1 VCQPGTGW
9 VWAKHRHGF
18 GQHRHVGGGRDPR
31 QRGDRAQR
39 ARRRRGACSPA
50 HLQAQLMLGLT
61 IGQRR
66 GRPRPAEPAAGPHLD
81 GEHIVELDNV
91 AGFTEQ

>member
-1 VCQPGTGW
+1 
-9 VWAKHRHGF
+9 
-18 GQHRHVGGGRDPR
+18 
-31 QRGDRAQR
+31 
-39 ARRRRGACSPA
+39 
-50 HLQAQLMLGLT
+50 MLGLT